1 MAYLTIPSFGLPG
14 TTVFL
19 VCSCS
24 WGLQN
29 WCIVLVSNLLHRQIR
44 RLAYIRACTSPIAK
58 GHDRVPA
65 GPAGAVRKHRKTQP
79 GELFIWEGFL
89 AAVEKQ
95 DDKKYPPPH
104 LLCVSVQ

>member
-1 MAYLTIPSFGLPG
+1 MGFTE
-14 TTVFL
+14 L
-19 VCSCS
+19 V
-24 WGLQN
+24 
-29 WCIVLVSNLLHRQIR
+29 HRTSIQSLASPIR
-44 RLAYIRACTSPIAK
+44 RLAYIRACTSLIAK

-79 GELFIWEGFL
+79 GELFIWEGFF
-89 AAVEKQ
+89 AGVEKQ